1 MASAARASASRHSR
15 RPSHINVMTNSGQGN
30 SIFASLPSEG
40 EEEEE
45 IDRGA
50 ADLINGF
57 YSPIEQEQQQ
67 IPNMVEDGVPR
78 DLVVPNNDHP
88 VETQLRKKCAFF
100 FMDPVQKF
108 IARRQAPWKLILQ
121 FAKIFLITAQILI
134 FGQFRYAHT
143 NYYKDNH
150 IAFEHLFM
158 RNWDAAREIHAY
170 PPATGQYALYK
181 KESFYA
187 FFNYTADTFSR
198 LNELTLA
205 PTLPNSTLDFCVESY
220 IPLKGDGINDLFVIH
235 GDEKQ
240 LKCLSLA
247 NDTLNNFNSHT
258 YLVQHDFDVPW
269 TLLIQMKMNFSV
281 NTITSRQL
289 GPVKGQECFKF
300 HIDIL
305 FDNRDHDGQIPIELI
320 STPKRYNCPTIV
332 EAASKDTEETNSIR
346 VLSVVV
352 GLTCLTSFI
361 LCCRAL
367 IRGQILAKETATFF
381 LARYNISLTLMEK
394 AQFLNLWY
402 VIICIN
408 DILII
413 IGTILKEI
421 IENRRTDSDL
431 WDMCSACLGVG
442 NLLVWMGMLRY
453 LGFFEKYNV
462 IIITIRQAM
471 PNIVRFTV
479 CVSIMYFGFVFCGW
493 VVLGPYQFKFNTLS
507 STSECLFSLINGDD
521 MFATFSMVSAKNG
534 MIWSFSRLYLYLFVI
549 IFIYVVLSLFIAIIT
564 DAYELVK
571 EHYRVGFPR
580 TRVDAFYLA
589 TDYDVYSKAFCQ
601 GTRPS
606 LLYICWAWIMK
617 KWFGPSWPGYT
628 RETSQPQ
635 SDNEDQLIT

>member
-15 RPSHINVMTNSGQGN
+15 RPSYINVMTNSGQGN

-220 IPLKGDGINDLFVIH
+220 IPLKGDGTNDLFVIH

-381 LARYNISLTLMEK
+381 LARYNINLTLMEK

>member
-143 NYYKDNH
+143 NYDKDNH

-220 IPLKGDGINDLFVIH
+220 IPLKGDGTNDLFVIH

-381 LARYNISLTLMEK
+381 LARYNINLTLMEK

>member
-15 RPSHINVMTNSGQGN
+15 RPSQINVMTNSGQGN

-45 IDRGA
+45 EIDRGA

-57 YSPIEQEQQQ
+57 YSPIEQQQQQQ
-67 IPNMVEDGVPR
+67 IMVEDGVPR
-78 DLVVPNNDHP
+78 DLLVPNNDHP

-170 PPATGQYALYK
+170 PPATGKYALYK

-220 IPLKGDGINDLFVIH
+220 IPLKGDINDLFVIH

-332 EAASKDTEETNSIR
+332 EAIEGTEETNSIR

-462 IIITIRQAM
+462 IILTIRQAM

>member
-1 MASAARASASRHSR
+1 
-15 RPSHINVMTNSGQGN
+15 
-30 SIFASLPSEG
+30 
-40 EEEEE
+40 
-45 IDRGA
+45 
-50 ADLINGF
+50 
-57 YSPIEQEQQQ
+57 
-67 IPNMVEDGVPR
+67 
-78 DLVVPNNDHP
+78 
-88 VETQLRKKCAFF
+88 
-100 FMDPVQKF
+100 MDPIQKF
-108 IARRQAPWKLILQ
+108 IARRQTPWKLILQ

-150 IAFEHLFM
+150 IAFEHLFL
-158 RNWDAAREIHAY
+158 RNWDAAREINAY
-170 PPATGQYALYK
+170 PPATGKFALYK

-187 FFNYTADTFSR
+187 FFNYTAGTYAR
-198 LNELTLA
+198 LNELTLS
-205 PTLPNSTLDFCVESY
+205 PTVPNTTLDFCVESY
-220 IPLKGDGINDLFVIH
+220 IPVPNGDMNDNFVIH
-235 GDEKQ
+235 GEEFQ
-240 LKCLSLA
+240 LKCIKLH
-247 NDTLNNFNSHT
+247 NRTLVNFNSQK
-258 YLVQHDFDVPW
+258 YLIQNDFDVPW
-269 TLLIQMKMNFSV
+269 NLLIQMKMNFTV

-289 GPVKGQECFKF
+289 GPVRGQECFKF
-300 HIDIL
+300 HIEIL

-320 STPKRYNCPTIV
+320 STPKRFTCPNPSMT
-332 EAASKDTEETNSIR
+332 EDTEETNSIR
-346 VLSVVV
+346 VLSVIV

-367 IRGQILAKETATFF
+367 IRGQILAKETANFF
-381 LARYNISLTLMEK
+381 EVRYGLKLTLMEK
-394 AQFLNLWY
+394 TQFLNLWY

-431 WDMCSACLGVG
+431 WDMCSTCLGIG

-462 IIITIRQAM
+462 IILTIRQAM

-521 MFATFSMVSAKNG
+521 MFATFSMVSSKNS

-564 DAYELVK
+564 DAYEMVK
-571 EHYRVGFPR
+571 EHYRVGFPK

-589 TDYDVYSKAFCQ
+589 IEYDIYSKEFCE
-601 GTRPS
+601 GISPS
-606 LLYICWAWIMK
+606 ILYLSWACVMK
-617 KWFGPSWPGYT
+617 RWFGNQWKGYA
-628 RETSQPQ
+628 RETSIQT
-635 SDNEDQLIT
+635 DTDQLIT

>member
-15 RPSHINVMTNSGQGN
+15 RPSQINVMTNSGQGN

-45 IDRGA
+45 EIDRGA

-57 YSPIEQEQQQ
+57 YSPIEGQQQQQ
-67 IPNMVEDGVPR
+67 IMVEDAGVPR
-78 DLVVPNNDHP
+78 DLLVPNNDHP

-170 PPATGQYALYK
+170 PPATGKYALYK

-220 IPLKGDGINDLFVIH
+220 IPLKGDGTNDLFVIH

-332 EAASKDTEETNSIR
+332 EAIEGTEETNSIR

-442 NLLVWMGMLRY
+442 NLLVWIGMLRY

-462 IIITIRQAM
+462 IILTIRQAM

>member
-220 IPLKGDGINDLFVIH
+220 IPLKGDGTNDLFVIH

>member
-220 IPLKGDGINDLFVIH
+220 IPLKGDGTNDLFVIH

-381 LARYNISLTLMEK
+381 LARYNINLTLMEK